1 MNTKRI
7 VSLLLLAAMLL
18 ALLCA
23 CGNKPA
29 DTTTPDNTGDTTPAA
44 DTSDKTNDTADN
56 SDAEKPADDATE
68 APADNNAPQLDDAEV
83 VAAGEGIEVD
93 LATVELPLVDEPI
106 TLTAWRSYD
115 PYGEWTDFNNS
126 DWRKAVA
133 EDTGV
138 TVNFT
143 TATAATA
150 NEKFGLMLVSQDYTD
165 LMMIPS
171 LSALKSGDAA
181 IEDEIVINLNDY
193 DSSLYPHYY
202 EFITS
207 NSARWKGTHTDT
219 GKLWGFFTILKEPEG
234 GWTGPAYRS
243 DLAADCGWTG
253 GDPVTLQDWEDL
265 LTCYRDGGIPVPLS
279 FSYQGYYAYGMFAS
293 AFDTFPGLYAKNG
306 TDVTYGFIDDG
317 FKEYLTLMNEWYNE
331 GLILSNFIDWD
342 NDHSKQAAYGM
353 KYDNIYWGDD
363 VAAGMSVFSFTKRQL
378 HDSYKWNENENCY
391 IQAVPAPVQTEGQIL
406 HTGYTTTYVQAY
418 PLAIAATCE
427 NMEDAIRFCD
437 FFYTKKGYLYSNY
450 GIEGVTYNLDENG
463 NPVSTDVLLDSEYEY
478 TQQKLA
484 NWCWRIGLYTYL
496 QSKEDFTDQTVYDA
510 YDIWASN
517 YDGAWAMPTGITLT
531 VEESEEYTSRFNDI
545 TTYMSESIPKF
556 ITGDLNLEGDW
567 DTFVTG
573 VKNMGIDRCLEIQT
587 EALARYNAR

>member
-29 DTTTPDNTGDTTPAA
+29 DTTTPDNTGDTTTPAA
-44 DTSDKTNDTADN
+44 DTSDKTNDTDGN

-93 LATVELPLVDEPI
+93 LETVELPLVDEPI

-150 NEKFGLMLVSQDYTD
+150 GEKFGLMLVSQDYTD

-193 DSSLYPHYY
+193 DTSLYPHYY

-317 FKEYLTLMNEWYNE
+317 FKEYLTLMNKWYNE

-378 HDSYKWNENENCY
+378 HRLLQVERERELLH
-391 IQAVPAPVQTEGQIL
+391 PAGSGTRPDRGSDPAHRLHHHLCPDLPAGHRRYLREHGRRHPLLRLLLHQEGLSVRQLRHRGRDLQPRRERQPRL
-406 HTGYTTTYVQAY
+406 HRRPAGQRV
-418 PLAIAATCE
+418 
-427 NMEDAIRFCD
+427 
-437 FFYTKKGYLYSNY
+437 
-450 GIEGVTYNLDENG
+450 
-463 NPVSTDVLLDSEYEY
+463 
-478 TQQKLA
+478 
-484 NWCWRIGLYTYL
+484 
-496 QSKEDFTDQTVYDA
+496 
-510 YDIWASN
+510 
-517 YDGAWAMPTGITLT
+517 
-531 VEESEEYTSRFNDI
+531 
-545 TTYMSESIPKF
+545 
-556 ITGDLNLEGDW
+556 
-567 DTFVTG
+567 
-573 VKNMGIDRCLEIQT
+573 
-587 EALARYNAR
+587 

>member
-1 MNTKRI
+1 MNSKRI

-23 CGNKPA
+23 CGGT
-29 DTTTPDNTGDTTPAA
+29 TTTPSNGDSTPAA
-44 DTSDKTNDTADN
+44 DTSDNTADTADN
-56 SDAEKPADDATE
+56 TSDADEPADETPE
-68 APADNNAPQLDDAEV
+68 APADNDSTQLADAEV
-83 VAAGEGIEVD
+83 VAAGEGIEVQLD
-93 LATVELPLVDEPI
+93 TVELPLVDEPI

-115 PYGEWTDFNNS
+115 PYGEWTDFNDS
-126 DWRKAVA
+126 EWRKAVA

-165 LMMIPS
+165 LMAVPS

-181 IEDEIVINLNDY
+181 VEDEIVIDLNDY
-193 DSSLYPHYY
+193 DTSLYPHYY

-207 NSARWKGTHTDT
+207 NSERWKGTHTDT
-219 GKLWGFFTILKEPEG
+219 GKLWGFFTLLKEPEG
-234 GWTGPAYRS
+234 AWTGPAYRT

-279 FSYQGYYAYGMFAS
+279 FSYQGYYTYGMFAT

-317 FKEYLTLMNEWYNE
+317 FKDYLTLMNKWYNE

-353 KYDNIYWGDD
+353 RYDNIYWGDD
-363 VAAGMSVFSFTKRQL
+363 VAAGMCVFSFTKSQL
-378 HDSYKWNENENCY
+378 HDSYKWNENENCF
-391 IQAVPAPVQTEGQIL
+391 IQPVAFPRQSEDQTL
-406 HTGYTTTYVQAY
+406 HTGYTTTYVQTY
-418 PLAIAATCE
+418 PLAIAASCE

-437 FFYTKKGYLYSNY
+437 FFYTKKGFLYSNY
-450 GIEGVTYNLDENG
+450 GVEGETYTLDENG
-463 NPVSTDVLLDSEYEY
+463 NPVATDVLLDSEWEF
-478 TQQKLA
+478 TNHKNA
-484 NWCWRIGLYTYL
+484 TWCWRIGLYTYL
-496 QSKEDFTDQTVYDA
+496 QSKEDFADQTVYDC
-510 YDIWASN
+510 YDVWAQN
-517 YDGAWAMPTGITLT
+517 YDGAWAMPTGVTLT
-531 VEESEEYTSRFNDI
+531 AEESEEYTSRFNDI
-545 TTYMSESIPKF
+545 TTYISESIPKF
-556 ITGDLNLEGDW
+556 ITGDLNLESDW
-567 DTFVTG
+567 DSYVAG

-587 EALARYNAR
+587 AALARYNAR